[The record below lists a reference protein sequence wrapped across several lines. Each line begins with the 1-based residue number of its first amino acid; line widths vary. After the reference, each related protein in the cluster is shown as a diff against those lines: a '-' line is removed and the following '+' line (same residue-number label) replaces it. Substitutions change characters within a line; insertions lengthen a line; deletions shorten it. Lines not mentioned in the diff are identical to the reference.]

1 MRTPLG
7 YAALIV
13 LAVNVIHDLDHV
25 RQGTTTPTEVVV
37 TAIAGWIA
45 TIVLL
50 VLVARRHP
58 LAPRYAAG
66 FGLALAA
73 GFVLVHLLPHWSSF
87 SQSYADQDVD
97 ALSWVLALLPVL
109 AGLYLTAV
117 ALRVMSG
124 HGLPRGSRTASRP
137 RHSRSP
143 SSRR

>member
-1 MRTPLG
+1 MGTPLG
-7 YAALIV
+7 RAALIV
-13 LAVNVIHDLDHV
+13 LAVNVVHDLDHV

-58 LAPRYAAG
+58 LAPQYAAG
-66 FGLALAA
+66 YGLVLAA
-73 GFVLVHLLPHWSSF
+73 GFVLVHLLPHWSTF
-87 SQSYADQDVD
+87 SQSYADQDAD
-97 ALSWVLALLPVL
+97 ALSWVLAVLPVL

-124 HGLPRGSRTASRP
+124 HGLDQLGRADQRQP
-137 RHSRSP
+137 HH
-143 SSRR
+143 